1 MTFFQEKLI
10 FLPTT
15 LSQDFEYSFSTPFE
29 ELFITT
35 EDDARLN
42 ALHFKTEN
50 PKGVILY
57 FHGNAGNL
65 DRWGEITSE
74 FTKLQYDVLVM
85 DYRTYGK
92 STGKLSE
99 KALYD
104 DAQLFYNHL
113 LKTYKEEEIIIYGRS
128 LGTGIASHIASQ
140 NKPLKLILETPYF
153 NLLEIAQKRFSF
165 LPIKLL
171 LKYEFPS
178 NEFINVVTC
187 PIAIFHGT
195 NDNVIPFES
204 GRKLF
209 ESIIQ
214 NEKEFFLIENGEHN
228 NLSNFEAFH
237 NGIQKTL
244 K

>member
-204 GRKLF
+204 GKKLF